1 MVVAQRI
8 LSFLRHILPYTN
20 LVCGGHSCQAIFVVL
35 SMVYNK
41 LHISS
46 YIWNMIN
53 WLLNLKWNLSVS
65 LEFIAVLSIS
75 TFYSICERRWSLHDQ
90 LFVLYRTHICF
101 LWLLILCM
109 QEDFQVRRSQYH
121 SFKYGWEMAE
131 NILTARGDSFE
142 YLWKIDNQKKC
153 LVLTLFCLQ
162 DKFF

>member
-8 LSFLRHILPYTN
+8 LSFLRHILPYSN

-46 YIWNMIN
+46 YTWNMIN

-90 LFVLYRTHICF
+90 LFELYRTHICF
-101 LWLLILCM
+101 LWLLFLVCKQI
-109 QEDFQVRRSQYH
+109 
-121 SFKYGWEMAE
+121 FKYVDC
-131 NILTARGDSFE
+131 NIIHLNMDGKWQKIYKPHEVIVSNIFE
-142 YLWKIDNQKKC
+142 R
-153 LVLTLFCLQ
+153 
-162 DKFF
+162 